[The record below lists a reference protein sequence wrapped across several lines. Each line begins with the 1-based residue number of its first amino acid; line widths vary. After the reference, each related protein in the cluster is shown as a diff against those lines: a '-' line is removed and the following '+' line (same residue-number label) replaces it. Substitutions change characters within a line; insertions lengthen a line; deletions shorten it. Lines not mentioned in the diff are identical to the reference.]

1 MGRPALA
8 CLGVGL
14 VALLLSLINQFSAA
28 ELSPPLVRASVL
40 ASLLAVGFLLIAT
53 LWTRAVPRAPER
65 VALEGLQGLD
75 LADGLPE
82 TLKLEL
88 AWGSQLL
95 LTATPG
101 ATLLL
106 HWRQQTLL
114 RRGVLGGGSFES
126 GPICQR
132 ALATGKPISLVNL
145 ALYPGRAEFAALPEG
160 LPALMVQPI
169 GNEGLL
175 LLGGWSPRC
184 FSRSDELWLE
194 GWALKLRTSLEALPD
209 DGPLAVG
216 PQPAG
221 DLQVG
226 SLQGVAGSARSA
238 PETPAS

>member
-14 VALLLSLINQFSAA
+14 VALLLSLINQFSAV
-28 ELSPPLVRASVL
+28 ELTPPLVRASVL
-40 ASLLAVGFLLIAT
+40 ASLLAVGFLLVAT
-53 LWTRAVPRAPER
+53 LWTRAVPQAPER
-65 VALEGLQGLD
+65 VALVGPQGLELD
-75 LADGLPE
+75 ASLPE
-82 TLKLEL
+82 ALRLEL

-106 HWRQQTLL
+106 QWRQRTLL
-114 RRGVLGGGSFES
+114 RRGVLGTGDFAA
-126 GPICQR
+126 GPIGER

-145 ALYPGRAEFAALPEG
+145 ALYPGRGEFACLPKG
-160 LPALMVQPI
+160 LPALVVQPI
-169 GNEGLL
+169 GTGGLL

-209 DGPLAVG
+209 GTWAAGSPPGP
-216 PQPAG
+216 
-221 DLQVG
+221 
-226 SLQGVAGSARSA
+226 AGSAGS
-238 PETPAS
+238 

>member
-14 VALLLSLINQFSAA
+14 LALLLSLINQFSAA
-28 ELSPPLVRASVL
+28 ELTPPLVRASVL

-65 VALEGLQGLD
+65 VELEGPQGMELD
-75 LADGLPE
+75 DSLPE
-82 TLKLEL
+82 ALKLEL

-101 ATLLL
+101 ATVLVL
-106 HWRQQTLL
+106 WQQRTLL
-114 RRGVLGGGSFES
+114 RRGLLGSGSVLV
-126 GPICQR
+126 GPIGQR
-132 ALATGKPISLVNL
+132 ALATGKAISLVNL
-145 ALYPGRAEFAALPEG
+145 ALYPGRDEFAALPAG
-160 LPALMVQPI
+160 LPALVVQPI

-194 GWALKLRTSLEALPD
+194 GWARKLKTSLEALPD
-209 DGPLAVG
+209 EGGPLGAHPAV
-216 PQPAG
+216 
-221 DLQVG
+221 
-226 SLQGVAGSARSA
+226 STQGLSGSAEIA
-238 PETPAS
+238 PASPAN

>member
-8 CLGVGL
+8 CLGIGL

-28 ELSPPLVRASVL
+28 ELTPPLVRASVL
-40 ASLLAVGFLLIAT
+40 ASLLAVGFLLVAT
-53 LWTRAVPRAPER
+53 LWTRAVPKAPER
-65 VALEGLQGLD
+65 VALEGPQGLE
-75 LADGLPE
+75 LEANLPE
-82 TLKLEL
+82 ALKLEL

-106 HWRQQTLL
+106 LWRQRTLL
-114 RRGVLGGGSFES
+114 RRGLLGSGGFAP
-126 GPICQR
+126 GPIGER
-132 ALATGKPISLVNL
+132 ALATGKAISLVNL
-145 ALYPGRAEFAALPEG
+145 ALYPGRGEFACLPEG
-160 LPALMVQPI
+160 LPALVVQPI

-209 DGPLAVG
+209 
-216 PQPAG
+216 
-221 DLQVG
+221 
-226 SLQGVAGSARSA
+226 
-238 PETPAS
+238 